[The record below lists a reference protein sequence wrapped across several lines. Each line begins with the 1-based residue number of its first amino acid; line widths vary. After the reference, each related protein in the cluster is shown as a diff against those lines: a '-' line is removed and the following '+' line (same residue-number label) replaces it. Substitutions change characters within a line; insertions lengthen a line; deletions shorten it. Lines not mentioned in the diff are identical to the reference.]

1 MNQSQNQTKSTR
13 GLGLCSGGLDSML
26 SALVLRE
33 QGLEVEWITFETPF
47 FGAEKARLAAERLDI
62 PLRVRNIT
70 PEYLELLK
78 DPPCGFGKNM
88 NPCMD
93 CHALMFR
100 LAGRIMEKEGFD
112 FLFSGEVLGQRPFSQ
127 NKSALRYVEKHS
139 GYQGYIIRPLSAK
152 LLEPSLPEQRGLVD
166 RQALL
171 DISGRSRKRQITLA
185 RQWNITDYPSPAG
198 GCLLTDPGYSA
209 RLGDLY
215 QNGEHVNEAALEL
228 LKYGRHLRLNPQVKI
243 IVGRTKAENEQI
255 IRYYDADADF
265 LLKVKKYPG
274 PTVLMPGGGD
284 EPSVMLAASIC
295 VGYSK
300 APDTLPVAVQLATPA
315 GRKTVSVLG
324 LGPSVARKFLIRTN
338 K

>member
-1 MNQSQNQTKSTR
+1 MNQPSNPEVPAR

-26 SALVLRE
+26 SALVLKR
-33 QGLEVEWITFETPF
+33 QGLDVEWITFETPF
-47 FGAEKARLAAERLDI
+47 FGAEKARLAADRLGI
-62 PLRVRNIT
+62 PLRVENIT
-70 PEYLELLK
+70 SEYLELLE

-100 LAGRIMEKEGFD
+100 IAGRVMEAEGFD

-139 GYQGYIIRPLSAK
+139 GYQGFIIRPLSAR
-152 LLEPSLPEQRGLVD
+152 LLEPSIPEQRGLVD

-171 DISGRSRKRQITLA
+171 DISGRSRKKQMALA
-185 RQWNITDYPSPAG
+185 RKWGISDYPSPAG

-209 RLGDLY
+209 RLRDLY
-215 QNGEHVNEAALEL
+215 ANKARIDVAALEL

-243 IVGRTKAENEQI
+243 VVGRTKNENEQI
-255 IRYYDADADF
+255 IRYFDPRSDF

-274 PTVLMPGGGD
+274 PTVLMPQGGD
-284 EPSVMLAASIC
+284 EPAVMLAASIC
-295 VGYSK
+295 AGYSK
-300 APDTLPVAVQLATPA
+300 APETLPVAVQVATPQ
-315 GRKTVSVLG
+315 GRKTVNVLG
-324 LGPSVARKFLIRTN
+324 IGPAVARKFLIQAAS
-338 K
+338 